1 MKPPPRFSSL
11 WLTTFAWALASP
23 LVAQNAVGLVFDQ
36 PFQANNATHPQL
48 GDYYTGTTFD
58 FLDVAPA
65 SGEVVDARLTISG
78 ITAPRYSFGGTFP
91 DHSAFPGGTGG
102 DLGFLYAY
110 TGGSGAGGNFG
121 EGGVTYQ
128 LEFYSGGGLFSTPVA
143 LTNLSLMIYDIDGE
157 PSQAESLMVYA
168 DDGLSSYQLSNAS
181 GLAVTHGPDGT
192 HRFTAPLEMFDAD
205 DPAASVV
212 LHYANTSS
220 IRFRLLAD
228 TNSKSN
234 NNNGI
239 YHGLNGDLSQISGS
253 GFTSPIMVVPEP
265 SAALLACGGL
275 MLPLLRRRRSAPN
288 GNVASK
294 AI

>member
-1 MKPPPRFSSL
+1 MRRVADLLMKPPPRFSSL
-11 WLTTFAWALASP
+11 WITALALALASP
-23 LVAQNAVGLVFDQ
+23 SVAQNAVGLVFDQ

-58 FLDVAPA
+58 FLDVAPD

-91 DHSAFPGGTGG
+91 DHSSLAGGSGG
-102 DLGFLYAY
+102 GLGLLYAY

-143 LTNLSLMIYDIDGE
+143 LSNLSLMIYDIDGE

-168 DDGLSSYQLSNAS
+168 DDGLSSYQLSSAS
-181 GLAVTHGPDGT
+181 ALAVNQGPAGT
-192 HRFTAPLEMFDAD
+192 HRFSAPLDMFDAN
-205 DPAASVV
+205 DPAASVI
-212 LHYANTSS
+212 LNYANTSS
-220 IRFRLLAD
+220 IRFRLLAN
-228 TNSKSN
+228 TNSASN

-239 YHGLNGDLSQISGS
+239 YHGLNGDLSLLSGS

-275 MLPLLRRRRSAPN
+275 LGLLLRRRR
-288 GNVASK
+288 
-294 AI
+294 